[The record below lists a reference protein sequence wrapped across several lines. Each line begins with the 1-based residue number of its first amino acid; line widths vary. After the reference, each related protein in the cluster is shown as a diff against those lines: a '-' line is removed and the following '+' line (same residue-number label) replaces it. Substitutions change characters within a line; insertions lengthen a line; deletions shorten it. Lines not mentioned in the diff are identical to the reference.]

1 MSEHNF
7 PVDIVGI
14 FIEINLRK
22 TKWLI
27 LETYRP
33 PSQSIDYFLENVNKT
48 LNIYSQKY
56 DKFLLWGDF
65 NSENTIILLKILL
78 KKFGCG
84 KNLF

>member
-14 FIEINLRK
+14 FIEINLRE
-22 TKWLI
+22 TKWPI
-27 LETYRP
+27 LKTYRP

-65 NSENTIILLKILL
+65 NSEKTIILLKILL